1 MIKVKFKFQ
10 DGTIKTYEGFGR
22 IHGLRHNGERP
33 ISVLISYCG
42 FGIPQE
48 DKEKVNAYIYRD
60 VVTALKPQHPEI
72 GVTPVIADS
81 LPYLIDGMYIS
92 FKDK

>member
-10 DGTIKTYEGFGR
+10 DGTIKTYEGIGR
-22 IHGLRHNGERP
+22 LRGIRHNGERP
-33 ISVLISYCG
+33 ISVLISALG

-48 DKEKVNAYIYRD
+48 DREKVHAYIYRD
-60 VVTALKPQHPEI
+60 VIPTLKPQHPEI
-72 GVTPVIADS
+72 GVTTVIADS